1 MPVDFAQDKLVGK
14 ADRSAYAGNIISSG
28 NLFVSFNQTRIMNVK
43 RLFGIILTVLGIAG
57 LIYTAIVFMN
67 AGGGSKQ
74 IKSLVV
80 YGVLGAIFFFT
91 GIGLIKGTSDDAR
104 PPM

>member
-1 MPVDFAQDKLVGK
+1 MCDASK
-14 ADRSAYAGNIISSG
+14 ADSSANAGNIISSG
-28 NLFVSFNQTRIMNVK
+28 SLFVSLNQTRVMNVK

-57 LIYTAIVFMN
+57 LIYTAVVFMN
-67 AGGGSKQ
+67 ASGGSRQ
-74 IKSLVV
+74 VKSLIV